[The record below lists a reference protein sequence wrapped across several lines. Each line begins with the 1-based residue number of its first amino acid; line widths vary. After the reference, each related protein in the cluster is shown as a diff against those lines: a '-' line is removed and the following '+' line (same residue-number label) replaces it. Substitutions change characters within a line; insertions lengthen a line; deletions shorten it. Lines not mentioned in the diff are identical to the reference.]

1 MEKETLYQK
10 LIKAVEE
17 LPKEA
22 VETAKKE
29 ITRKGYDTTGYQ
41 YQFLVNILNEVVGI
55 GNWGFDYQIIKE
67 QTGAWSNG
75 KGYWE
80 ITTDVKVWIMEG
92 EKKIEFK
99 CAGGHKSEMHADAV
113 KGAITNG
120 FKKTIAFFGIGK
132 KAYEGTIDDDYRPIP
147 QNTTKQQDPIAQQ
160 LHTKLDF
167 YQQCE
172 SAKKGELRCLQ
183 CASPIIYYESKT
195 GEAKLKCE
203 KDWKHK
209 RWISKA
215 EAEIIKKG
223 DKPF

>member
-1 MEKETLYQK
+1 MFGLEEEDDDGNTASNASNKETHLQH
-10 LIKAVEE
+10 
-17 LPKEA
+17 
-22 VETAKKE
+22 
-29 ITRKGYDTTGYQ
+29 
-41 YQFLVNILNEVVGI
+41 
-55 GNWGFDYQIIKE
+55 
-67 QTGAWSNG
+67 S
-75 KGYWE
+75 
-80 ITTDVKVWIMEG
+80 
-92 EKKIEFK
+92 
-99 CAGGHKSEMHADAV
+99 
-113 KGAITNG
+113 
-120 FKKTIAFFGIGK
+120 
-132 KAYEGTIDDDYRPIP
+132 
-147 QNTTKQQDPIAQQ
+147 